1 MAVLGLCH
9 SEAHHV
15 YRTIVFAA
23 MDTTSG
29 VLAHILHM
37 LAEDPDVQ
45 EQLRREMIS
54 AFRANDGERPT
65 YEQLSELTLLDCV
78 CRETLRM

>member
-1 MAVLGLCH
+1 MYQLIAWTYCL
-9 SEAHHV
+9 ANP
-15 YRTIVFAA
+15 RTIDFAA

-37 LAEDPDVQ
+37 LAENPDVQ
-45 EQLRREMIS
+45 ERLRREIT
-54 AFRANDGERPT
+54 AAVRDNEGARLD
-65 YEQLSELTLLDCV
+65 YDQLSELTLLDCV